1 MMLRAMRA
9 LLIALFGAL
18 IGLWL
23 PLTADAASEPSF
35 PALTGRV
42 VDAANILSAQTE
54 QTLTGELAA
63 FEAATS
69 RQVVIVTVPD
79 LQGYA
84 IDDYGTRLGRAWG
97 IGQRG
102 KNTGALLI
110 VAPKERSVRIEVG
123 YGLEGELTDAQAS
136 QIIQQTILPR
146 FRQNDFN
153 GGVSAGTAAV
163 LAALGWSGGSLKTAR
178 PSDDNPA
185 IAMFVPVVMFGLFL
199 FLMIG
204 RMQRYR
210 RGVGTTWNNN
220 DVWRAGRNGG
230 FGGGFGSGGFGS
242 GGGGFSGGGGSFG
255 GGGASGRW

>member
-1 MMLRAMRA
+1 MTRLRAYLLA
-9 LLIALFGAL
+9 LLCLM
-18 IGLWL
+18 L
-23 PLTADAASEPSF
+23 PATGWSASEPAF

-63 FEAATS
+63 FEAATK
-69 RQVVIVTVPD
+69 RQVVVVTVPD

-136 QIIQQTILPR
+136 QIIQQSILPR

-163 LAALGWSGGSLKTAR
+163 LTALGWSGGSLKTAAQ
-178 PSDDNPA
+178 PA
-185 IAMFVPVVMFGLFL
+185 EDAAWVGNLIPLIMFGLFV
-199 FLMIG
+199 FIMVSN
-204 RMQRYR
+204 R
-210 RGVGTTWNNN
+210 RRAR
-220 DVWRAGRNGG
+220 RAGPWGGLGGLGGGWSNRGG
-230 FGGGFGSGGFGS
+230 FGGGGF

>member
-1 MMLRAMRA
+1 MRA
-9 LLIALFGAL
+9 LLIALFGTL

-23 PLTADAASEPSF
+23 PLTAQAASEPAF

-63 FEAATS
+63 FEAATK
-69 RQVVIVTVPD
+69 RQVVVVTVPD

-136 QIIQQTILPR
+136 QIIQQSILPR

-153 GGVSAGTAAV
+153 GGVSAGAAAV
-163 LAALGWSGGSLKTAR
+163 LAALGWSGGSLKTAAQ
-178 PSDDNPA
+178 PA
-185 IAMFVPVVMFGLFL
+185 EEAAWVGNLIPLIMFGLFI
-199 FLMIG
+199 FIMVSNS
-204 RMQRYR
+204 RRARRYGSSPWGGWSN
-210 RGVGTTWNNN
+210 RG
-220 DVWRAGRNGG
+220 GG
-230 FGGGFGSGGFGS
+230 FGGGFG

-255 GGGASGRW
+255 GGGASGKW